1 MKTRAAVLLCL
12 IAVAM
17 LLPVSTSVNTHLVN
31 RNANFADG
39 TGAPPPPTPP
49 VSHLA

>member
-1 MKTRAAVLLCL
+1 MKTRAFVLLCL

-31 RNANFADG
+31 RNATYADG
-39 TGAPPPPTPP
+39 ASAPPPTTPP
-49 VSHLA
+49 ASGLA